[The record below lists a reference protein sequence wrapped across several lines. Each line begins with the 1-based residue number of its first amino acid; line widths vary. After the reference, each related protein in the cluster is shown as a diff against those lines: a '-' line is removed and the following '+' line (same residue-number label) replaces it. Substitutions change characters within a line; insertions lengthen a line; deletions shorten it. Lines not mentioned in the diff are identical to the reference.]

1 MIYLVKVTDM
11 NFNRHIEVI
20 EEVYDGYEFVTE
32 IVTSTLKIDKHI
44 EESMSTFLRTEMD
57 TNYYLFNPKGIS
69 TLHNLGGRGV
79 LEEMIKE
86 EFFKWKRN
94 KVINDI

>member
-44 EESMSTFLRTEMD
+44 EESMSTFLRTETD
-57 TNYYLFNPKGIS
+57 TNYYLFNPNGIPS
-69 TLHNLGGRGV
+69 PHSGREV
-79 LEEMIKE
+79 LEGMMNQ
-86 EFFKWKRN
+86 EFLKWKRN
-94 KVINDI
+94 KIINEL